1 MKLWEYSGKD
11 VIIVDIDGRTFTGN
25 VDHYTSEL
33 DDPNGI
39 ASISL
44 APDNRSDILINF
56 EESEIARIECLSV
69 PSRELAIAV

>member
-1 MKLWEYSGKD
+1 MYEGKRVVITD
-11 VIIVDIDGRTFTGN
+11 VDGVTHTGLLEF
-25 VDHYTSEL
+25 YTSEL
-33 DDPNGI
+33 DDPDGI

-44 APDNRSDILINF
+44 APDDRRDILINF